1 MVRVESRVNDAV
13 TGTLLPATASHHMG
27 SYKPP
32 EWYSTEKPD
41 RSHNER
47 GGLILSEDEAL
58 SLRERLRAV
67 EVQIDYL
74 RRDFN
79 GMRDDMRE
87 VVASVGRL
95 TDLVS
100 AARGARWAFIGLIA
114 FIGAASTY
122 LPTVV
127 RMILSAAK

>member
-1 MVRVESRVNDAV
+1 VVRVESRVND
-13 TGTLLPATASHHMG
+13 TGTFPPITGFPYMG

-32 EWYSTEKPD
+32 EWHSTEKPD
-41 RSHNER
+41 RAHNER

-74 RRDFN
+74 RRDLS

-122 LPTVV
+122 LPTIV
-127 RMILSAAK
+127 RFLMAAAK

>member
-1 MVRVESRVNDAV
+1 
-13 TGTLLPATASHHMG
+13 MG

-58 SLRERLRAV
+58 SIRERLRAV

-74 RRDFN
+74 RRDFS
-79 GMRDDMRE
+79 GMRDDMQK
-87 VVASVGRL
+87 VVTSVGHL

-100 AARGARWAFIGLIA
+100 QAKGARWAFVA
-114 FIGAASTY
+114 FIAALGAFSTY
-122 LPTVV
+122 LPTII
-127 RMILSAAK
+127 RFLLTAAK